1 MPFRNISTSGSFI
14 SRDLSFYEEN
24 IDATAEYDDDTD
36 PSNQVRINAFD
47 VGHNKDINNNNQDDQ
62 FGKSVAVGCGRIV
75 AGAYLDD
82 YWDPTSGYS
91 SADWHLNQGSVYI
104 HDLSGTLITKLQ
116 NPAAAFTGDTPQ
128 NNNDQFGWSVAVG
141 SDKIVVG
148 APLKDGSSGQTND
161 AGRAYVFDLDGNNR
175 IQLHVSSDISPR
187 TGSGDKFGWSVAV
200 GCGRIVVGAPLEDL
214 ESFATINNTGAVYIF
229 DLDGNL
235 ITRIIGN
242 PAVVNDNFGHSV
254 AVGSGRIV
262 VGAPYNDIDS
272 NNGNA
277 GRAYIFD
284 LNGNQIKSLT
294 ATVRAGGEEFGVSVA
309 AGSGRIVVGAR
320 IDSTTTLGN
329 GAAYIYDL
337 DGNEINKI
345 KSSAAA
351 YLELFGTSV
360 AVGSGRIV
368 VGAPLAGFDS
378 TLGWTGGSTSYG
390 TCSVFDLEGA
400 LIDTLDADDKTS
412 TGENF
417 GTSVAAGS
425 GRIVVGDP
433 FLNSPV
439 TSAADDGNT
448 NISIGDSIDKAGGI
462 YIHDTPL
469 TAKHHLDI
477 LD

>member
-47 VGHNKDINNNNQDDQ
+47 VGHNKDNNNNNQDDQ
-62 FGKSVAVGCGRIV
+62 FGFTVAVGSSRIV
-75 AGAYLDD
+75 VGAPFDD
-82 YWDPTSGYS
+82 YWDPTSGTVR
-91 SADWHLNQGSVYI
+91 DFHQNQGSVYI

-116 NPAAAFTGDTPQ
+116 NPAAVTYTAQ
-128 NNNDQFGWSVAVG
+128 NNNDQFGKSVAVG

-148 APLKDGSSGQTND
+148 APLKDGSSGYTSD
-161 AGRAYVFDLDGNNR
+161 AGRAYIYDLDGNNEVLLR
-175 IQLHVSSDISPR
+175 VSSDSYPR
-187 TGSGDKFGWSVAV
+187 TGSGDKFGYSVAV
-200 GCGRIVVGAPLEDL
+200 GCGRIVVGAPLEDW
-214 ESFATINNTGAVYIF
+214 ESFLTINDTGAVYIF

-235 ITRIIGN
+235 ITRILGN

-272 NNGNA
+272 NNANA

-309 AGSGRIVVGAR
+309 VGSGRIVVGAR

-337 DGNEINKI
+337 NGNDINKI

-351 YLELFGTSV
+351 YLELFGSSV
-360 AVGSGRIV
+360 AAGSGRIV

-378 TLGWTGGSTSYG
+378 TLGWAGGSTSYG

-412 TGENF
+412 TGQNF
-417 GTSVAAGS
+417 GSSVAVGS

-433 FLNSPV
+433 FVNSPV